1 MAELHELSHLLTTP
15 RDLIRWAASQFEQ
28 AGLCYGHGHDNALDE
43 AASLV
48 LQCLKLPHDLPA
60 PYFDAVLTL
69 DERARVLQW
78 ITRRRDDRLPL
89 PYITGRAWFAGMPFV
104 ADARALIPRSP
115 IAELI
120 AEGFAPWLAD
130 EPTRILDLCTG
141 GGSIAI
147 ACAHVFGDTPVDA
160 ADLSEQALAQAAENV
175 ALHQLQARVELLHGD
190 LFASCSGRQYDL
202 IVSNPPYVSA
212 TEYASLP
219 PEFAHEPRGA
229 LEAPEQGLELVYR
242 MLQEAPDYLNP
253 GGLLVCE
260 VGATAA
266 TLQQTRPDLPL
277 QWPEFEHGGD
287 GVFIIS
293 REDLISARSA
303 QA

>member
-1 MAELHELSHLLTTP
+1 MAELHELSHLMTTP

-28 AGLCYGHGHDNALDE
+28 AELCYGHGCETALDE

-48 LQCLKLPHDLPA
+48 LQCLHLPHDLPA
-60 PYFDAVLTL
+60 AYMDAVLTV
-69 DERARVLQW
+69 DERAKVLQW
-78 ITRRRDDRLPL
+78 IIRRRDKRLPL

-120 AEGFAPWLAD
+120 GEGFSPWLAE

-147 ACAHVFGDTPVDA
+147 GCAHVFSQTPVDA
-160 ADLSEQALAQAAENV
+160 SDLSLEALEQAAENV
-175 ALHQLQARVELLHGD
+175 ALHKLQQRVELLQGD
-190 LFASCSGRQYDL
+190 LFSACAGRSYDL

-212 TEYASLP
+212 GEYAELP
-219 PEFAHEPRGA
+219 AEFAHEPRSA
-229 LEAPEQGLELVYR
+229 LEAPDQGLQLVYK
-242 MLQEAPDYLNP
+242 MLEQAPDYLNP
-253 GGLLVCE
+253 SGILVCE
-260 VGATAA
+260 VGATAH
-266 TLQQTRPDLPL
+266 TLMETRPDFPL
-277 QWPEFEHGGD
+277 HWAEFEHGGD

-303 QA
+303 